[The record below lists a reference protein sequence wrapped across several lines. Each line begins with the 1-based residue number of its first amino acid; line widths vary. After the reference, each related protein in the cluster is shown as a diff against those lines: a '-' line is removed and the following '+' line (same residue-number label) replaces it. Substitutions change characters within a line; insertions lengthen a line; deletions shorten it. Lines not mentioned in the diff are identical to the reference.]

1 MELECDEGQLREGGP
16 VAQPFT
22 SLHQVSGGQYDED
35 NQQHETWM
43 MERIQQ
49 GNLPFQWVE
58 TNVFALWKLI

>member
-1 MELECDEGQLREGGP
+1 MGGT

-58 TNVFALWKLI
+58 TNVFALCKLI

>member
-1 MELECDEGQLREGGP
+1 MRPVWLPDVHNQDSDQHPPGP

-43 MERIQQ
+43 MDRI
-49 GNLPFQWVE
+49 
-58 TNVFALWKLI
+58 